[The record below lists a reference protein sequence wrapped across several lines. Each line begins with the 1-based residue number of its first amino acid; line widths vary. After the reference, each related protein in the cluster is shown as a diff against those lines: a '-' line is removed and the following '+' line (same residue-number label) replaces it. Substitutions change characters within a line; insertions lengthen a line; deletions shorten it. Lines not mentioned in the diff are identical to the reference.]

1 MEASHLNWHVY
12 HTVDRQ
18 FHVKI
23 FDSCHNALIRN
34 MKTIITET
42 LRATQNMTVKF
53 HSRFADKSLHLHG
66 HVAEAIRKRNL
77 GEARKLMARIVQQA
91 AVDISTLLATN
102 VGHRFLCAV
111 TSKGTA
117 QFIGLT
123 DTLTPMR
130 HLSFLRALTNS
141 LRGPV
146 YLVVSPVA
154 LHEDAQ
160 VLSVLERN
168 KDRLRLI
175 ALPVWLRC
183 GG

>member
-1 MEASHLNWHVY
+1 
-12 HTVDRQ
+12 
-18 FHVKI
+18 
-23 FDSCHNALIRN
+23 
-34 MKTIITET
+34 
-42 LRATQNMTVKF
+42 
-53 HSRFADKSLHLHG
+53 
-66 HVAEAIRKRNL
+66 
-77 GEARKLMARIVQQA
+77 MARIVQAGCRRHQHA
-91 AVDISTLLATN
+91 PGDQRWPPFFSA
-102 VGHRFLCAV
+102 AV